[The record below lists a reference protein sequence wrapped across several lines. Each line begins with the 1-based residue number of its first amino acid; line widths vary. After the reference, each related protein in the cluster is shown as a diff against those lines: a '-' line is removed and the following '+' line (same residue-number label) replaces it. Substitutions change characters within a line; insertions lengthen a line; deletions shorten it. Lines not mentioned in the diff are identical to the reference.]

1 MATTLGH
8 KKRFVMKDGKVM
20 IEDYVISPE
29 IYKAMGALA
38 KAKKMEKEQEE
49 VASL

>member
-20 IEDYVISPE
+20 IVDYVINPD
-29 IYKAMGALA
+29 IYKAMGALL
-38 KAKKMEKEQEE
+38 KEKQNEQAE